1 MTSEA
6 RAGQDGAR
14 WAGPG
19 HTALAALLEG
29 ATVRVA
35 CEGGSMFPVIRHGD
49 VVEVE
54 PLRDDPAVG
63 DVCLAWV
70 VGPTGRVW
78 ALHRLIGTRG
88 DMFLLRGDNALRE
101 DPPVRRVQLVG
112 RATRVV
118 GPGSARALR
127 WSPTATSAWLRA
139 APVVA
144 RAGAAGEQAARLLRG
159 VSRAVGLG
167 GR

>member
-1 MTSEA
+1 MTSST
-6 RAGQDGAR
+6 RDRDDGAR

-29 ATVRVA
+29 ATVQIA

-54 PLRDDPAVG
+54 PLRDAPAVG

-70 VGPTGRVW
+70 VGPAGRVW
-78 ALHRLIGTRG
+78 ALHRLVGRDG
-88 DMFLLRGDNALRE
+88 DLFLLRGDNALRE

-112 RATRVV
+112 RAKRVV
-118 GPGSARALR
+118 GPGPSRPLVWPAAV
-127 WSPTATSAWLRA
+127 TSAFAKR
-139 APVVA
+139 P
-144 RAGAAGEQAARLLRG
+144 R
-159 VSRAVGLG
+159 
-167 GR
+167 